1 MNCLYFTVWAQ
12 NQLRSGNNKQS
23 CSQLYSLNH
32 LLCCQDNAPLYATW
46 KPGRCDCRN
55 SRQLSTWL
63 GDPRV
68 LGLHHQ
74 RQPGPRT
81 HPLPSLPTWWPLKTP
96 GWGLTA
102 EPLFSS
108 CIAPRRAGLLF
119 LPVFHYLKIQ
129 VGLGYFIIIHL
140 LGIGLK
146 DFITLALAIRYMAAL
161 GTWFRCFH
169 QTRVFWDWIEVW
181 VHTAKFSFYC

>member
-1 MNCLYFTVWAQ
+1 MSRKDSSSHSFKEA
-12 NQLRSGNNKQS
+12 LRYALLCDKLVKS
-23 CSQLYSLNH
+23 CFRDHCYSQL
-32 LLCCQDNAPLYATW
+32 
-46 KPGRCDCRN
+46 
-55 SRQLSTWL
+55 
-63 GDPRV
+63 
-68 LGLHHQ
+68 
-74 RQPGPRT
+74 
-81 HPLPSLPTWWPLKTP
+81 
-96 GWGLTA
+96 
-102 EPLFSS
+102 PLFIIKLFIEAYHSWYERNDS
-108 CIAPRRAGLLF
+108 RWLLF